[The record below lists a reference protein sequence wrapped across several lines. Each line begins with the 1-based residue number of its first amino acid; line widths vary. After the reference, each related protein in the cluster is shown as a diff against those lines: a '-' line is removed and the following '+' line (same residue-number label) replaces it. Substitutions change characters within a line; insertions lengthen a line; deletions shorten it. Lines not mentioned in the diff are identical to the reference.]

1 MRSMLRTLPA
11 VMAML
16 LPQKTRRSP
25 RQQVEGGPR
34 TRALWAAL
42 RSLRTALLWAGASC
56 ALLSHLQPAAAQ
68 FDAMGSEKPIPIEA
82 FYEVLRDYGTWVE
95 TDRYGTIFCP
105 HPDVL
110 GADFQPFSRG
120 HWTMTEHG
128 WTFVSNSK
136 VSWVTDHYGHWV
148 EAGLTHCSWAW
159 LPGSNWGPA
168 WVEWRVSDRVIAW
181 RPKPYKGPPV
191 RMALPQGVTLPRLA
205 IPPELYSKDGRDAGF
220 IAVNDN
226 DFTARRIENVALAG
240 SQLYAALRET
250 EPLRDPRAGLHSA
263 ERQQIAARIEAKRA
277 AMAANRAGEPANSGT
292 SSPTGTPGTGSGG
305 PADPARRIKKGS
317 VAPGVAGLGTAG
329 TVRTGAPAP
338 NAPAGGLDKWN
349 ASGAKTLPPNRN
361 SGSTGSSA
369 GNPGEFSGAK
379 VMEWGG
385 PEKKPP
391 PKKQP
396 TPDPDD
402 SRATP
407 PPAPSK

>member
-1 MRSMLRTLPA
+1 MLRTLAA
-11 VMAML
+11 VMAKSM
-16 LPQKTRRSP
+16 PQKLPRPP
-25 RQQVEGGPR
+25 RQKVEMK
-34 TRALWAAL
+34 TRVLVAAFAGCGMLSQACPAL
-42 RSLRTALLWAGASC
+42 
-56 ALLSHLQPAAAQ
+56 AQ

-82 FYEVLRDYGTWVE
+82 FYEVLRDYGTWID
-95 TDRYGTIFCP
+95 TDRYGTVFCP

-110 GADFQPFSRG
+110 GVDFQPFSRG

-136 VSWVTDHYGHWV
+136 VSWVTDHYGYWV

-181 RPKPYKGPPV
+181 RPQPYKGPPV
-191 RMALPQGVTLPRLA
+191 RMALPRGVTLPKLA
-205 IPPELYSKDGRDAGF
+205 IPTELYTKDGRDAGF
-220 IAVNDN
+220 IVVNDN
-226 DFTARRIENVALAG
+226 DFTARRIESVALGG
-240 SQLYAALRET
+240 SQFYTALRET

-263 ERQQIAARIEAKRA
+263 ERQQIVARIEAKRA
-277 AMAANRAGEPANSGT
+277 AMAARGEPANSG
-292 SSPTGTPGTGSGG
+292 SSTPAVAGGTGTGTGAGG
-305 PADPARRIKKGS
+305 PQDPARRIRNKSGG

-329 TVRTGAPAP
+329 TVKSGAPVP
-338 NAPAGGLDKWN
+338 NALPGGGLDKWN

-391 PKKQP
+391 PKTQKRTDDDDNKQP
-396 TPDPDD
+396 
-402 SRATP
+402 
-407 PPAPSK
+407 PSK